1 MSIASN
7 RRARH
12 DYEILDK
19 FEAGVALVGTEVKS
33 VRDGRVQLKDSYVEI
48 RNGEAWLIGTHIAP
62 YTHGNR
68 QNHDPERP
76 RKLLLH
82 KREIDKIFGR
92 TTMQGL
98 TCVPLAV
105 YLKKNKI
112 KVEIALARGRKLYD
126 KRQEKKKRQMQRE
139 VEEEMGRRG

>member
-1 MSIASN
+1 MRLATN

-19 FEAGVALVGTEVKS
+19 FEAGLVLVGTEVKS
-33 VRDGRVQLKDSYVEI
+33 IRAGRVQLKDSYVEI
-48 RNGEAWLIGTHIAP
+48 RDGEAWLVGAHISP
-62 YTHGNR
+62 YSHGNR

-82 KREIDKIFGR
+82 RREIDKIFGR
-92 TTMQGL
+92 TTLQGL

-105 YLKKNKI
+105 FLKKNRI
-112 KVEIALARGRKLYD
+112 KLEIALARGRKLYD
-126 KRQEKKKRQMQRE
+126 KRQEKKKRQVQRE
-139 VEEEMGRRG
+139 MEEEVGRRG